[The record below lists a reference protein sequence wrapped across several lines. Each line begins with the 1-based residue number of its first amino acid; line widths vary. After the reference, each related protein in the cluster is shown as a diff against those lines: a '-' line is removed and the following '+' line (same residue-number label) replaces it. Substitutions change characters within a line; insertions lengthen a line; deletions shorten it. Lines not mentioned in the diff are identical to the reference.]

1 MNKRKLS
8 AKRTGT
14 SSVKKYVSA
23 ADGQHVTPDG
33 VGEWQVKRGGGECAS
48 KVFSTQQEAIAF
60 ARTVAMNQQ
69 TELFVHGRDGRIR
82 ERNTYK
88 GDPFPPRG

>member
-23 ADGQHVTPDG
+23 MNGQHVTPDG
-33 VGEWQVKRGGGECAS
+33 CGDWQVKRSGSERAS
-48 KVFSTQQEAIAF
+48 KVFSTQQEAIAY
-60 ARTVAMNQQ
+60 ARDVAMNQQ
-69 TELFVHGRDGRIR
+69 TELFVHGRNGRIR

>member
-23 ADGQHVTPDG
+23 IGGQHVTTDG
-33 VGEWQVKRGGGECAS
+33 GGDWQVKRGGSDRAS
-48 KVFSTQQEAIAF
+48 KVFSTQLEAIEY
-60 ARTVAMNQQ
+60 AREVAMNQQ

-82 ERNTYK
+82 ERNTFND
-88 GDPFPPRG
+88 DPFPPRG

>member
-8 AKRTGT
+8 SKRTGT
-14 SSVKKYVSA
+14 SSVRKYVSA
-23 ADGQHVTPDG
+23 LDGQHVTPDG
-33 VGEWQVKRGGGECAS
+33 KSDWQVKRGGCARAS
-48 KVFSTQQEAIAF
+48 KVFTTQQDAIAY

-69 TELFVHGRDGRIR
+69 TELFIHGRNGQIR

-88 GDPFPPRG
+88 NDPFPPRG

>member
-23 ADGQHVTPDG
+23 ISGQHVTPDG
-33 VGEWQVKRGGGECAS
+33 GGDWQVKRGGSERAS
-48 KVFSTQQEAIAF
+48 KVFSTQQEAIAY
-60 ARTVAMNQQ
+60 AREVAMNQQ
-69 TELFVHGRDGRIR
+69 TELFVHGRNGQIR
-82 ERNTYK
+82 EKNTYK

>member
-23 ADGQHVTPDG
+23 MNGQHVTPDG
-33 VGEWQVKRGGGECAS
+33 GGDSPVKRGGSDRAS
-48 KVFSTQQEAIAF
+48 KVFPTQQEAIAY
-60 ARTVAMNQQ
+60 ARKVAMNQQ
-69 TELFVHGRDGRIR
+69 TELFVHGRNGQIR